1 MSKVQI
7 VWFRDLELWSVALQN
22 QTTLKSHFPL
32 TELKEV
38 LNDLTEQRKF
48 TILDNEFYQEPTI
61 SSKTNE
67 ISARKS
73 GLGSEFKVKKRVRI
87 LKGDLVI
94 AKMHTQNGLYAF
106 ANEDFASTTTF
117 IPFEIIE
124 SKINK
129 NYLFIILKQTLARL
143 QKFDSV
149 NRETYK
155 TDEILALQIPLP
167 PLEIQKEIVAK
178 VESIKAKIKALQE
191 EEKRLK
197 NEIET
202 YIYIALGLQKPKVL
216 AKQKVF
222 IVRFK
227 DLTRWDT
234 RHNQSFALSLP
245 QESETSQTCPSSL
258 RESKT
263 TKAIHTLDYHEFD
276 KSNSHNDDILS
287 LQDKALSLRGE
298 AKAFHSNPTLQNGL
312 PRSLMTSRND
322 DLNVLLSSIPTPPR
336 WEMVTLGELLSYERP
351 DTYIVSSE
359 KYNNEYKIPVLTAGK
374 TFILGYTDEKENIY
388 KNVPVIIFDD
398 FTTATQFVD
407 FEFKVKSSAMKILK
421 NRNDKL
427 SNIKFIFYAMQTIKL
442 NLSLALRRYWI
453 SMYKDIKIPLPP
465 LAVQEQIVTQVEA
478 LQSEIKGIDN
488 ELHALEQ
495 KRLAL
500 LQHYLSATNE
510 RERES

>member
-7 VWFRDLELWSVALQN
+7 VWFRDLVRWDIKHYLYE
-22 QTTLKSHFPL
+22 LKSVFPL
-32 TELKEV
+32 VYLK
-38 LNDLTEQRKF
+38 D
-48 TILDNEFYQEPTI
+48 Y
-61 SSKTNE
+61 
-67 ISARKS
+67 
-73 GLGSEFKVKKRVRI
+73 
-87 LKGDLVI
+87 
-94 AKMHTQNGLYAF
+94 
-106 ANEDFASTTTF
+106 
-117 IPFEIIE
+117 IIE
-124 SKINK
+124 SKDRVKPFDFPDKTFDILGVNNKSGVYFNESLLGSRIKQPYYQVRSGDVFYNPYRINVGSIGIVPQE
-129 NYLFIILKQTLARL
+129 FDLKYTSPAYVVFRTNEEKLLSHFLVFVLKSTWFNEHLRAKTRG
-143 QKFDSV
+143 SV
-149 NRETYK
+149 RQNLSFE
-155 TDEILALQIPLP
+155 ALCDVQIPLP

-178 VESIKAKIKALQE
+178 VESIKAQIKALQE

-216 AKQKVF
+216 ARQKVF

-234 RHNQSFALSLP
+234 RHNQSFATHLKNAKSHTDSTTHEADENLS
-245 QESETSQTCPSSL
+245 
-258 RESKT
+258 
-263 TKAIHTLDYHEFD
+263 
-276 KSNSHNDDILS
+276 
-287 LQDKALSLRGE
+287 LSLRGE
-298 AKAFHSNPTLQNGL
+298 AKAIHLDIDCHSPKGL
-312 PRSLMTSRND
+312 RND
-322 DLNVLLSSIPTPPR
+322 KKAVNRHDFATQNLTMRGLDSTPTPPPQG
-336 WEMVTLGELLSYERP
+336 WEMVTLGELLSYERS

-465 LAVQEQIVTQVEA
+465 LAVQEQIVMQVEA

-510 RERES
+510 RERERELSKA